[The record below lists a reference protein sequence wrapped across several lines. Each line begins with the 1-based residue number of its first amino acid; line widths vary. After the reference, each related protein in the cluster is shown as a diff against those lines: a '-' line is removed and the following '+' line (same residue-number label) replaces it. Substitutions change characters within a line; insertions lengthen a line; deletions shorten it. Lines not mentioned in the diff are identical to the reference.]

1 MAEHDLTARMAAH
14 MNCHLVFPL
23 LEFLQWRPG
32 RVYAVEEILQAKLR
46 LLIQGTNMVDYA
58 MDTHKLLH
66 GDTDDDVV
74 VPVPDDMV
82 ERRHE
87 VVTRLGA
94 LAAPAAPIV
103 SALKNHHLGP
113 DKEHNIRMLHERFQI
128 GPDQIEALYQYA
140 KFQFDCGN
148 YPDAAENLHRYRALC
163 TSSERSLSAQW
174 GKLSAEILNNNWDVA
189 LEELN
194 CLKEMID
201 SKNSSSPLNQLQNRI
216 WLMHCSIFIFFNHGN
231 GSYGIIDLFFQDK
244 YLNAIQTDAPHL
256 LRYLA
261 AAIVVNRRRRNML
274 KELVKVIQQEQHS
287 YKDPITEFLECLYV
301 NHDFDGAQQKLIE
314 CEQVILN
321 DPFLGKRIEEG
332 NSITV
337 PLRDEFL
344 ENARLLIFESYCRI
358 HRCIHIGMLSEKL
371 KMSYNEAEL
380 WIMNLVSNSKLDAKI
395 DTASGTLIMT
405 ANHANIH
412 QQFIESLKNLDMRT
426 FMLAKSTMEPA

>member
-128 GPDQIEALYQYA
+128 P
-140 KFQFDCGN
+140 
-148 YPDAAENLHRYRALC
+148 
-163 TSSERSLSAQW
+163 
-174 GKLSAEILNNNWDVA
+174 ILF
-189 LEELN
+189 L
-194 CLKEMID
+194 
-201 SKNSSSPLNQLQNRI
+201 
-216 WLMHCSIFIFFNHGN
+216 
-231 GSYGIIDLFFQDK
+231 

-274 KELVKVIQQEQHS
+274 KELVKVIQQEQHI

-332 NSITV
+332 NSMTM
-337 PLRDEFL
+337 FFQCFAM
-344 ENARLLIFESYCRI
+344 NS
-358 HRCIHIGMLSEKL
+358 MLSEKL